1 MALAMALPAQA
12 IVYGEFDDNLHP
24 NVGTLVADWREPFGQ
39 LDEHDMFCS
48 GTLIAQDVFLT
59 ASHCTVGLVNRGIPP
74 DEVFVSFDPVIS
86 KNSTFLP
93 GTSFTNPEY
102 GGGQNDTHDVAVIV
116 LDQPVQGLT
125 PAQLP
130 TKGLLDELKADHSLD
145 DQTFTA
151 VGYGTVREQRQ
162 GGFDNILDND
172 ERRFALQSSLSL
184 TSAWF
189 TLSMND
195 ASGDGGTC
203 YGDSGGPHF
212 LGGVEST
219 LIVSITVTGDAVCTA
234 TDKTYRMDTDSARL
248 VSQGLRP
255 AALVTEGLVMREGRR
270 RRPSLAL

>member
-1 MALAMALPAQA
+1 VSSTTTC
-12 IVYGEFDDNLHP
+12 IT
-24 NVGTLVADWREPFGQ
+24 NVGTLVADWQEPFGQ
-39 LDEHDMFCS
+39 LDEHDLFCS

-86 KNSTFLP
+86 KDSTFLP

-102 GGGQNDTHDVAVIV
+102 GGGANDAHDVAVIA
-116 LDQPVQGLT
+116 LDEPVRGVT

-130 TKGLLDELKADHSLD
+130 REGLLDELKADHSLD

-162 GGFDNILDND
+162 GGFDEILDND

-184 TSAWF
+184 TAAWL

-195 ASGDGGTC
+195 ATGDGGTC
-203 YGDSGGPHF
+203 YGDSGGPP
-212 LGGVEST
+212 L
-219 LIVSITVTGDAVCTA
+219 
-234 TDKTYRMDTDSARL
+234 
-248 VSQGLRP
+248 P
-255 AALVTEGLVMREGRR
+255 GRG
-270 RRPSLAL
+270 